1 MDVNAGAGKKLNDYQ
16 KLRTILDAIG
26 GLLQDVGTHEGG
38 IRWLRV
44 IYFFVQKRKFLTGK
58 FRKFLVGI
66 DSEDGT
72 KYSPEEYA
80 ILKSTGQPI
89 PLQVHII
96 KKMFDGLLVSAGN
109 RS

>member
-1 MDVNAGAGKKLNDYQ
+1 M
-16 KLRTILDAIG
+16 I
-26 GLLQDVGTHEGG
+26 
-38 IRWLRV
+38 IRNCEQFMTLSADFYRMKERMKV
-44 IYFFVQKRKFLTGK
+44 EPLASSNIFFCPKVEILTGK
-58 FRKFLVGI
+58 YLVGI

-72 KYSPEEYA
+72 KYSPEEYD